1 MRIENLKSMKN
12 GNRARVVASVTWED
26 CDRPPHEVYF
36 ETGEAFAED
45 LTCNPNAFL
54 LASIIPA
61 MHYGERRVFVDAEI
75 CPELRD
81 NLLAAMS
88 WLRHWFYESERELV
102 QIEAKMRANVPVSRT
117 PERAGMMLSGGI
129 DSLGMLRENRRN
141 FPLEHPGSIRDG
153 FHVYGLELDDPE
165 AFEYVVEYLSGIR
178 EASIEYIPVYTNIYL
193 HFREEDARQNFE
205 FWYYKLYGSA
215 LASVAHAFSRRLTS
229 VCIASDYD
237 VPRQKP
243 HGSHPLLNLN
253 YSSSDLRI
261 RHKGITLTRLDK
273 TKLVADWDVTLKHIR
288 VCNMFSRYQ
297 PGKIN
302 CEKCEKCVRTMLA
315 LLVLGKLDKTRAFR
329 ANDVSRELLQSELD
343 LSRHE
348 YLIMFYEELLAP
360 LAQIGRHD
368 LVRIIERE
376 IARSHK
382 KKIDWKNAVK
392 RFDSRYLDG
401 TMQKLNAWRHGK
413 IERRY

>member
-61 MHYGERRVFVDAEI
+61 MHYGERRVFIDAEI
-75 CPELRD
+75 CPELND

-88 WLRHWFYESERELV
+88 WLRHWFYEPDRELV
-102 QIEAKMRANVPVSRT
+102 RIEATMRANVSVPRT

-129 DSLGMLRENRRN
+129 DSLGMLCENRRN

-153 FHVYGLELDDPE
+153 LHVYGLELDDPK

-178 EASIEYIPVYTNIYL
+178 EADIVYIPVYTNLYL

-205 FWYYKLYGSA
+205 FW
-215 LASVAHAFSRRLTS
+215 LTS

-243 HGSHPLLNLN
+243 HGSHPLLDLN

-329 ANDVSRELLQSELD
+329 ANDVSPELLQSELD

-360 LAQIGRHD
+360 LVQIGRDD